1 MILYALLNLPLH
13 RLTSHFTRKAPILR
27 VLRSETTRFQIIFP
41 TRSEKGE
48 RERKKGGEKSAD
60 LTQLERFGLKGRGR
74 RSLIKRLGDMP
85 DGPRRARL
93 SGDPRTY
100 K

>member
-1 MILYALLNLPLH
+1 MRNYIE
-13 RLTSHFTRKAPILR
+13 
-27 VLRSETTRFQIIFP
+27 ET
-41 TRSEKGE
+41 
-48 RERKKGGEKSAD
+48 AW
-60 LTQLERFGLKGRGR
+60 KGRIWENLEYRTDPIGTIQR
-74 RSLIKRLGDMP
+74 RGEGRSLIKRLGDML